1 MLKNIRYALRMLRK
15 NPGFTAVAVCSLA
28 IGIGATSAI
37 YTLADG
43 LLLRPLPVP
52 KPSEVVTVRPAAT
65 IGEFGVDSTLSYPD
79 YVDLRDRNRSF
90 EGLVAAQYSPFGFAV
105 DRNSTPQR
113 QFGMWVS
120 GNTFDVLHARMIAG
134 RGFRPEEDKVEGRDA
149 VVVLGYRLW
158 QRAFNS
164 DPSAVGKTIRLNGI
178 DFTIVGVA
186 SKDFNGIGSIQIVPS
201 LYVPLAMSPRLG
213 QDNNLVKRGERW
225 LMVKGR
231 LRPGVNRLQAQDD
244 LNSIAGA
251 LAKMYPATN
260 RDRKLVVRT
269 ELQFRAESDPSDTAL
284 FAMLGTL
291 AVCVLLV
298 ACANV
303 AGLLLSRSNAR
314 TKEIAVRLAV
324 GASRLSL
331 IRQLLI
337 ENFLLALAGGAAG
350 LVIAY
355 AAMQLFR
362 AIPVPTDFPTN
373 LDFAL
378 NYNVLLFTLG
388 AAVLSTF
395 LFGLAPALRS
405 TRPDLVPALKTVDSG
420 IAKKRQLWG
429 RNLIVIG
436 QVALS
441 LVLLI
446 VAGVLVEGFRN
457 ELAQGPGFK
466 TDGLFFVNLDTGLVH
481 YTAEQ
486 RNSFY
491 QKLFDRTRT
500 APGVLSAALCSRIPM
515 SAGGSDMKIVPE
527 GFHLRA
533 GQELPDIADTVVSDE
548 YFRTMRI
555 PIVQGRSFLK
565 TDKANTPAVAIVNE
579 QFAHHYWPRE
589 SAVGKQMHLRSA
601 DGPLVQI
608 VGVAKTTKYFWIA
621 EPPLDFFYLPFAQ
634 NSQPDMTIVAESAT
648 ADAAGLAP
656 VLRQV
661 LQSIDRQVPT
671 YGMQTFADLYTSR
684 AIKTPNIILTIVTS
698 LGVMG
703 LILAVVGL
711 YGLVAYSVSR
721 QYREIGIRM
730 AVGADRQAVLKM
742 VLRRGL
748 ALGITGTAIG
758 LVLGTAASR
767 AVGSMTVANFGHVS
781 LLPFPILAFLLLLT
795 TLLAAYVPAR
805 RASRID
811 PMRALREE

>member
-1 MLKNIRYALRMLRK
+1 MLKDVRYALRMLRK
-15 NPGFTAVAVCSLA
+15 NPGFTAVAICSLA

-52 KPSEVVTVRPAAT
+52 KPSEVVTIRPVAT
-65 IGEFGVDSTLSYPD
+65 VGTFGVDSTLSYPD
-79 YVDLRDRNRSF
+79 YIDLRDRNHSF
-90 EGLVAAQYSPFGFAV
+90 TGLVAAQYSSLGFSA
-105 DRNSTPQR
+105 DRNSLPQR

-120 GNTFDVLHARMIAG
+120 GNTFDLLHVPMAAG

-149 VVVLGYRLW
+149 VVVLGYKLW
-158 QRAFNS
+158 QSEFHG
-164 DPSAVGKTIRLNGI
+164 DPSAVGKRIQLNGI
-178 DFTIVGVA
+178 DFTVVGVA
-186 SKDFNGIGSIQIVPS
+186 PKGFNGIGSIQVVPN
-201 LYVPLAMSPRLG
+201 LYLPLAMSPRLG
-213 QDNNLVKRGERW
+213 PDNNLTNRGALW

-244 LNSIAGA
+244 LNLIAAA

-260 RDRKLVVRT
+260 RDRKLAVRT
-269 ELQFRAESDPSDTAL
+269 ELQFRTESDPTDTGL
-284 FAMLGTL
+284 IVMLGLL
-291 AVCVLLV
+291 AICVLLV

-314 TKEIAVRLAV
+314 AKEIAVRLAL
-324 GASRLSL
+324 GANRLSL
-331 IRQLLI
+331 VRQLLI

-350 LVIAY
+350 LLIAY

-362 AIPVPTDFPTN
+362 AIPTPADIPVSFA
-373 LDFAL
+373 FAL
-378 NYNVLLFTLG
+378 NHDVLLFTLG
-388 AAVLSTF
+388 ATVLSTL

-405 TRPDLVPALKTVDSG
+405 TRPDLVPALKAVDPG
-420 IAKKRQLWG
+420 ITKKRRLWG
-429 RNLIVIG
+429 RNTIVVG

-446 VAGVLVEGFRN
+446 VAGVLIEGFRN
-457 ELAQGPGFK
+457 ELAQGPGFR
-466 TDGLFFVNLDTGLVH
+466 TDHLFFMSLDPSLIH

-486 RNSFY
+486 RNAFY
-491 QKLFDRTRT
+491 QRLLDQTRT
-500 APGVLSAALCSRIPM
+500 APGVLSAALCSNVPM
-515 SAGGSDMKIVPE
+515 SMGSNDMKLVPE

-533 GQELPDIADTVVSDE
+533 GQELPDIADTVVSDK
-548 YFRTMRI
+548 YFETMRI
-555 PIVQGRSFLK
+555 PVVQGRPFLE

-579 QFAHHYWPRE
+579 QFAHHYWPHE
-589 SAVGKQMHLRSA
+589 SAVGKRIHLKSA

-608 VGVAKTTKYFWIA
+608 VGVTKTTKYFWIA
-621 EPPLDFFYLPFAQ
+621 EPPLDFFYLPFSQ
-634 NSQPDMTIVAESAT
+634 NSQSDMAIVAESAT
-648 ADAAGLAP
+648 TDATGLAP

-661 LQSIDRQVPT
+661 LQSLDRQVPT
-671 YGMQTFADLYTSR
+671 YDMRTFADLYASR
-684 AIKTPNIILTIVTS
+684 AVKTPNLILTIVTS
-698 LGVMG
+698 LGMMG
-703 LILAVVGL
+703 LVLAVVGL

-730 AVGADRQAVLKM
+730 AVGADRQAVLRM

-748 ALGITGTAIG
+748 ILGTTGTVIG
-758 LVLGTAASR
+758 LVLGLMASR
-767 AVGSMTVANFGHVS
+767 AVGSMAINNFGHIS
-781 LLPFPILAFLLLLT
+781 LRPFPILALLLLLT